1 MKETKVYCDHCG
13 KEINTFKEYPN
24 IRIDLSHVIS
34 HADLCEKC
42 FNDLTIIVGKFLAGK
57 KDEA

>member
-1 MKETKVYCDHCG
+1 MKETKVFCDHCG
-13 KEINTFKEYPN
+13 KEIDTFKEYPD
-24 IRIDLSHVIS
+24 IRISLNHVD
-34 HADLCEKC
+34 AETDLCEKC